1 MVCMH
6 KEINGLE
13 AEHGGMVIVMPVSN
27 RICYDGGWDDDK
39 SL

>member
-1 MVCMH
+1 M
-6 KEINGLE
+6 KIDGLE

-27 RICYDGGWDDDK
+27 YMDYDEGWDDDM